1 MAGEKADERGE
12 AGGEEGEAGPRQP
25 KERAGRHERARAEEE
40 AGAGHGCEW
49 G

>member
-25 KERAGRHERARAEEE
+25 KERAGRHEGARAKEE
-40 AGAGHGCEW
+40 ARAGHGCE
-49 G
+49 